1 MGQSRARLSRLTLV
15 TISLPDTVMGY
26 HDNLAPPCSYRLP
39 AFARNHAS
47 SERRTHV
54 LVRQHGHAVRQ
65 FMGALRRNAEFRLLQ
80 VAANYREFEI
90 SLQLRSPVRMKEIL
104 LQMDGVS
111 QVDPVRRLE
120 QDSDGAWFKVQL
132 ARSQPPARRSHAWG
146 SHDLMGL

>member
-1 MGQSRARLSRLTLV
+1 MVTTEDGVYEGTVQLQVELSE
-15 TISLPDTVMGY
+15 S
-26 HDNLAPPCSYRLP
+26 
-39 AFARNHAS
+39 
-47 SERRTHV
+47 
-54 LVRQHGHAVRQ
+54 VRQVVQ

-132 ARSQPPARRSHAWG
+132 ARSQPPARRSHA
-146 SHDLMGL
+146 